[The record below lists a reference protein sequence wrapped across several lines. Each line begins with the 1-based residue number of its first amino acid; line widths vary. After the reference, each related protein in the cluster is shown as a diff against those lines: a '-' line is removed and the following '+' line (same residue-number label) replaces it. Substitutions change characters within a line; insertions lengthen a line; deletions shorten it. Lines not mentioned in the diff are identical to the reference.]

1 MAINKLFR
9 LLKSEQGKGFLNNFA
24 VAAIFAGIG
33 ELASQQKEER
43 TIEKDNT
50 TLMALK
56 DLSLT
61 TADIVR
67 HVRQSEERILNKN
80 QPLKILG
87 GADHLEAQKRLKALA
102 KSLLADET
110 IPKASLDRIL
120 PSYGVEK
127 FTPQVGD
134 SFDSNKHRIDHF
146 VIKANHNLNMI
157 VHVNQAGYLF
167 EGEVIRR
174 LIMM

>member
-87 GADHLEAQKRLKALA
+87 GADHLEAQKRLKVLYLIRFFFAFFPPFLGC
-102 KSLLADET
+102 
-110 IPKASLDRIL
+110 IL
-120 PSYGVEK
+120 FPYFPPFWVVL
-127 FTPQVGD
+127 P
-134 SFDSNKHRIDHF
+134 
-146 VIKANHNLNMI
+146 
-157 VHVNQAGYLF
+157 
-167 EGEVIRR
+167 
-174 LIMM
+174 

>member
-33 ELASQQKEER
+33 ELASQRKEER
-43 TIEKDNT
+43 TIERDNT
-50 TLMALK
+50 ILMALK

-87 GADHLEAQKRLKALA
+87 GADHLEAQKRLKVL
-102 KSLLADET
+102 
-110 IPKASLDRIL
+110 
-120 PSYGVEK
+120 
-127 FTPQVGD
+127 
-134 SFDSNKHRIDHF
+134 
-146 VIKANHNLNMI
+146 
-157 VHVNQAGYLF
+157 YL
-167 EGEVIRR
+167 IRFFFFYFPPFWVVFFSPIFHPFG
-174 LIMM
+174 LYYLKLCFY